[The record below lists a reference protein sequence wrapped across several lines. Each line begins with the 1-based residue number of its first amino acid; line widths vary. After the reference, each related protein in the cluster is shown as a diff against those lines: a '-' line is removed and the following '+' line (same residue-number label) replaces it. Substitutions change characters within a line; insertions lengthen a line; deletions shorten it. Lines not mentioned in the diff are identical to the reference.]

1 MIRFAL
7 LLVALVA
14 VSAGAGAV
22 EVDQV
27 AVGERI
33 YRNGI
38 LPDGQPLR
46 GERQMGAGL
55 EGSGAA
61 CVNCHRRSGLGSVEG
76 NIIVPPITAK
86 YLYRPR
92 GGRFEDVDLQY
103 AQARIS
109 LNREAYTDASLERAI
124 GEGIGRDGRPLNI
137 LMPHFDLDGEAMSA
151 LIAYLKSLGNAP
163 VPGVSEDTLHFATVI
178 APDADPVA
186 RRGMLDVMQRFFI
199 DKNEFIR
206 GGKRPLQ
213 GNKEISFRVSRR
225 WQLHVWELEGPP
237 ATWEQ
242 QLIAH
247 QREEPV
253 FAIVSGLAGKTWA
266 PVHHFCE
273 AQGIPCLFPNT
284 DLPVIAENDF
294 FPLYFSRGVLLEA
307 DLVADAVLKTR
318 RADPRVRRVVQVFR
332 PDDIGAAA
340 AAALA
345 ARMKRAGLE
354 TLDRPLAAAGRA
366 NPELARIIGLLGSRD
381 ILVLWL
387 RPPDL
392 ALLPARAAK
401 ARQIVVSGL
410 LGGME
415 GAPLPAAWRG
425 VVRMSYPLDLPES
438 RKFRTDFPHA
448 WFQIRQIP
456 VVADRIQSDTY
467 LACGI
472 LAETLVGMLD
482 SFVPEY
488 LVESIESMLSRR
500 TLTGFYPRLGLAP
513 RQRFASKGGY
523 LVSLPASDVA
533 NPLAEGGWRVP

>member
-1 MIRFAL
+1 VIHFVLFLFAL
-7 LLVALVA
+7 TA
-14 VSAGAGAV
+14 VSAGALEMDPVSA
-22 EVDQV
+22 
-27 AVGERI
+27 GERI
-33 YRNGI
+33 YRDGI
-38 LPDGQPLR
+38 LPDNQPLR
-46 GERQMGAGL
+46 GERQMGAGVA
-55 EGSGAA
+55 GGGAA

-92 GGRFEDVDLQY
+92 GGRFEDADLQY
-103 AQARIS
+103 AQVSIS
-109 LNREAYTDASLERAI
+109 LNREAYTDASLARAI
-124 GEGIGRDGRPLNI
+124 GKGIGRDGRPLNI
-137 LMPHFDLDGEAMSA
+137 LMPRFDIDGEAMSA

-178 APDADPVA
+178 TPDADRVA

-206 GGKRPLQ
+206 GGKRLLQ

-237 ATWEQ
+237 DSWEQ

-247 QREEPV
+247 QQAEPV

-284 DLPVIAENDF
+284 DLPVVAENDF

-307 DLVADAVLKTR
+307 DLVADAALEAR
-318 RADPRVRRVVQVFR
+318 RADPAVRRVVQVFR

-340 AAALA
+340 AAAMA
-345 ARMKRAGLE
+345 ARVRAAGLE
-354 TLDRPLAAAGRA
+354 NLDRPLAAVQVKQ
-366 NPELARIIGLLGSRD
+366 ELARVIRQVGRQDL
-381 ILVLWL
+381 LVLWL

-392 ALLPARAAK
+392 ARLPAPPAK
-401 ARQIVVSGL
+401 AQQIVVSGL

-415 GAPLPAAWRG
+415 GAPLPALWRR
-425 VVRMSYPLDLPES
+425 VVHMSYPVDLPES

-448 WFQIRQIP
+448 WFLIRHIP

-472 LAETLVGMLD
+472 LAETLVAMLD

-500 TLTGFYPRLGLAP
+500 TLSGFYPRLGLAP

-523 LVSLPASDVA
+523 LVSFPENAAA
-533 NPLAEGGWRVP
+533 NPVAEGGWRVP

>member
-1 MIRFAL
+1 MMVIRFVML
-7 LLVALVA
+7 LLALTA
-14 VSAGAGAV
+14 VSAGAA
-22 EVDQV
+22 EMD
-27 AVGERI
+27 ALSLGERI
-33 YRNGI
+33 YRDGI
-38 LPDGQPLR
+38 LPDNRPLR
-46 GERQMGAGL
+46 GERQMGASVA
-55 EGSGAA
+55 GSGAA

-76 NIIVPPITAK
+76 NIIVPPITAR

-92 GGRFEDVDLQY
+92 GGRLEDVDLQY
-103 AQARIS
+103 AQVQIS
-109 LNREAYTDASLERAI
+109 LNREAYSDATLARAI

-137 LMPHFDLDGEAMSA
+137 LMPRFDLDSASMSA
-151 LIAYLKSLGNAP
+151 LVTYLKSLGNAP
-163 VPGVSEDTLHFATVI
+163 VPGVTEDTLHFATVI
-178 APDADPVA
+178 TPDADPVA
-186 RRGMLDVMQRFFI
+186 RRGMLDVMQRFFA

-237 ATWEQ
+237 DSWEQ

-284 DLPVIAENDF
+284 DLPVVAENDF
-294 FPLYFSRGVLLEA
+294 YPLYFSRGVLLEA
-307 DLVADAVLKTR
+307 DLVADAALEVR
-318 RADPRVRRVVQVFR
+318 RADPAVGRIIQVFR

-345 ARMKRAGLE
+345 ARVRRAGLE
-354 TLDRPLAAAGRA
+354 NVERPLAAGPASR
-366 NPELARIIGLLGSRD
+366 ELTRIIGEVDRQDL
-381 ILVLWL
+381 LVLWL

-392 ALLPARAAK
+392 ALLPALPAK

-415 GAPLPAAWRG
+415 DAPLPAAWRR
-425 VVRMSYPLDLPES
+425 VVHMTYPVDLPES

-448 WFQIRQIP
+448 WFQIRHIP
-456 VVADRIQSDTY
+456 MVADRVQSDTY

-488 LVESIESMLSRR
+488 LVESIENMLSRR
-500 TLTGFYPRLGLAP
+500 TLSGFYPRLGLAP
-513 RQRFASKGGY
+513 HQRFASKGGY
-523 LVSLPASDVA
+523 LVSFPSSEVA
-533 NPLAEGGWRVP
+533 KPLAEGGWRVP